1 MSWDLCLLWLV
12 LMASLCSASALPGT
26 FPYRL
31 LVTDMDGTLL
41 RSNGALSE
49 RNVAALRR
57 LTQEGVQ
64 VAIATGR
71 PSRAL
76 QPFVDQLGLS
86 SLPVVVF
93 NGALMAR
100 MQAGASVPSEVLFS
114 LPLPPADVD
123 AVLAV
128 GEALD
133 LCISYV
139 LLDGSYCRPRNDEH
153 RELLRKF
160 ETLEGISQTIVD
172 SFDGLAP
179 PLKLVLLA
187 KDPDAAAA
195 EARSRLPKELQTH
208 VISAEMHVEFLNAAA
223 NKGTALPRLAELLGV
238 TLEETIAFGDGS
250 NDLEMLRAAGYGVA
264 MSNAK
269 RVTKDGADHVL
280 EWSNDEDG
288 VAQFLEKLLSKP
300 SNEEAEL

>member
-1 MSWDLCLLWLV
+1 MTSQI
-12 LMASLCSASALPGT
+12 SAAPSPGT

-41 RSNGALSE
+41 ASNGDLSE
-49 RNVAALRR
+49 KNVAALRR

-71 PSRAL
+71 PSLAL
-76 QPFVDQLGLS
+76 QPFVDKLGLS

-100 MQAGASVPSEVLFS
+100 MQAGATAPSEVLFS
-114 LPLPPADVD
+114 LPLSPADVD
-123 AVLAV
+123 AVFAIA
-128 GEALD
+128 EALN

-139 LLDGSYCRPRNDEH
+139 LLDGSYCRARNDDH
-153 RELLRKF
+153 YKLLRKF
-160 ETLEGISQTIVD
+160 EHLEGISQTLVD

-187 KDPDAAAA
+187 EDPDAVAA

-223 NKGTALPRLAELLGV
+223 NKGTALPKLAELLGV
-238 TLEETIAFGDGS
+238 TLEDTIAFGDGS

-269 RVTKDGADHVL
+269 AITKDGADHVL

-288 VAQFLEKLLSKP
+288 VARFLDVLFSRPREG
-300 SNEEAEL
+300 NEL